1 MRQPP
6 KKMKAAALLTAR
18 HYLSLASAMRGNLR
32 DEQRM
37 HKRLD
42 AHAARIAKAYN
53 RLNPGFGATADMVLE
68 ELHTEAARLGPL
80 MPILGQ
86 DM

>member
-1 MRQPP
+1 
-6 KKMKAAALLTAR
+6 MKAAALLTAR
-18 HYLSLASAMRGNLR
+18 HYLALR
-32 DEQRM
+32 SDLHSSTLSEERM
-37 HKRLD
+37 FARLN

-53 RLNPGFGATADMVLE
+53 RRNPGLDATADMVLE